1 MIVPM
6 QKVAVVAHRPLREQV
21 LDALQDAGL
30 LHVHEA
36 TDAPQIDHSESDF
49 RLAELQ
55 FAINTLKDVAS
66 KDALAKAQRP
76 ATDQEISAA
85 YAQTNVRE
93 VVDALHALE
102 RSDTDAAGVIQE
114 SAARMALLSPWTR
127 LPHRLDAPRSTEFTA
142 MILGTMPP
150 EAVDAFRRD
159 LQERLPRTGIDA
171 LDAEGTARLVAHVW
185 KDDLATFEEI
195 ATRHGWTTVELPALA
210 GTPGDIVSEA
220 SKAMAEAEK
229 TKTKNAEQRAHW
241 SRQLPAL
248 VRVATYMQWLDAKQS
263 VREQLSETSSIMT
276 LLGWMP
282 KKELHALE
290 RKLQRISPAIAIL
303 PVKADEGEEPPVHLK
318 NSKLIT
324 PFQSVTTL
332 YGLPLSHEMDPTP
345 LLAPFF
351 ILYYALCLTDGGYGL
366 ALALIMG
373 AALLKTKKTIEES
386 PLIWLLFFCGIV
398 SILVGIPFGGWFG
411 LTPAQVPQWLT
422 YETAD
427 GGRLF
432 LGQIWNLGHQS
443 GISFLQNLALGL
455 GITHLFF
462 GMFLAGYHKWVHGER
477 AAAFWLDFTPHLTLA
492 AGIAW
497 FLAPPEWKQIAQ
509 YGLYGAVALLVWGK
523 GHGSKWF
530 IRPIMGVL
538 GVANLAIAL
547 LSNGLS
553 YLRILALGLVTGAI
567 ALAVNQVAIE
577 MGKLFPWFLSIP
589 VMIIIA
595 VGGHLV
601 SIALNALGSFIHS
614 GRLQFIEFFGQFF
627 EGGGSPFLPF
637 SRKTTPSS

>member
-30 LHVHEA
+30 LHVREA

-127 LPHRLDAPRSTEFTA
+127 LPYRLDAPRSTAFTIV
-142 MILGTMPP
+142 ILGTMPP

-159 LQERLPRTGIDA
+159 LQERLPRTGVDA
-171 LDAEGTARLVAHVW
+171 LDAEGTAKLVAHVW
-185 KDDLATFEEI
+185 KDDVAAFEEI
-195 ATRHGWTTVELPALA
+195 ATRHGWTTVDLPVVP
-210 GTPGDIVSEA
+210 GTTADIVSEA
-220 SKAMAEAEK
+220 AKALSEAEK
-229 TKTKNAEQRAHW
+229 TRRKNAEQRIHW

-263 VREQLSETSSIMT
+263 VREQLSETSSVMT

-282 KKELHALE
+282 KKKVHALE
-290 RKLQRISPAIAIL
+290 RRLQRISPAIAVL

-351 ILYYALCLTDGGYGL
+351 IVYYALCLTDGGYGL

-373 AALLKTKKTIEES
+373 AALLKTKKTIEQA
-386 PLIWLLFFCGIV
+386 PLLWLLFFCGIV

-411 LTPAQVPQWLT
+411 LTPEQVPSFLT

-432 LGQIWNLGHQS
+432 LGQIWNLGEQS

-462 GMFLAGYHKWVHGER
+462 GMFLAGYHKWIHGDR

-492 AGIAW
+492 AGIAY
-497 FLAPPEWKQIAQ
+497 FFAPPEWKQTAL
-509 YGLYGAVALLVWGK
+509 YALYGAAALLVWGK

-530 IRPIMGVL
+530 IRPLMGL
-538 GVANLAIAL
+538 IGVANLGIAL

-577 MGKLFPWFLSIP
+577 MSKLFPWFLSIP
-589 VMIIIA
+589 VIVVIA
-595 VGGHLV
+595 VGGHAV

-627 EGGGSPFLPF
+627 EGGGNPFLPF
-637 SRKTTPSS
+637 SRKTAPSS